1 MLNFIPLFI
10 VFITSQVTDT
20 PFIPNN
26 ETRQRLK
33 PQSHG
38 RIWVR
43 GKPVK
48 EVIVA
53 DSVISIQIMEEI
65 VFPDKKPVV
74 KIEKATVP
82 VPSEI
87 SWMKGY
93 KSPDIPVKF
102 DQAVIQYLNYFR
114 NTRGGRAT
122 IKNWIEQSYRYRQM
136 ILSELKK
143 NSLPSA
149 ILYIAMIESGFEIKT
164 KSYAGAAGLW
174 QFMKSGA
181 DIYGLR
187 VNRWIDQRYS
197 PELSTIAV
205 MDYFRDL
212 YFRFGNWHTALAAY
226 NCGYG
231 RMLQTMR
238 RYSTDNY
245 WKMLTYENA
254 LPRETRLYIPKL
266 IAVALADLNRE
277 KFNLGKIN
285 PAPAYNFS
293 EVSVPG
299 GISFSRISS
308 ITGVPLKE
316 ITELNKDFL
325 KNYTPPGEKLVYVRV
340 PMKNGKTAQ
349 AALRKYRGF
358 TPVRTYTV
366 EFGDDLK
373 YISQSYGV
381 SATSI
386 KKLNELGLNE
396 KLRPGTVL
404 LLPAS
409 ALAQKKKVDLPEDI
423 IVNVPREILV
433 PRGFKRYFYKTTD
446 GDTLKV
452 VSKNIGVSIEK
463 LLSWNYYEE
472 DSQLVNGL
480 YIQVFLNEKAK
491 IHPKLISE
499 SSIKLTYIDSTEF
512 HDHYLN
518 KYKKVR
524 VVYRIRRGDTLKSIA
539 KKFKTNVRHLRT
551 VNHSNLKEI
560 KPGQDLIVYTPPH
573 YSKYYKSKQLKNP
586 VNRNER
592 GKEAT
597 KTDKVNKVPD
607 NRKRASSPPPEKK
620 SSLKKKII
628 KRKTAV
634 VAIKVKPN
642 HVSSRKPE
650 KSQEWNSV
658 FTSTH
663 GKTWEGTENK
673 D

>member
-20 PFIPNN
+20 PFIPSND
-26 ETRQRLK
+26 TRLRLK

-65 VFPDKKPVV
+65 VFPEKTQKV
-74 KIEKATVP
+74 KIEKGTVP
-82 VPSEI
+82 VPAEI

-93 KSPDIPVKF
+93 KAPDIPVKF
-102 DQAVIQYLNYFR
+102 DQSVIQYLNYFR

-149 ILYIAMIESGFEIKT
+149 ILYIAMIESGFEIRT

-197 PELSTIAV
+197 AELSTVAV

-293 EVSVPG
+293 EIRVPG
-299 GISFSRISS
+299 GVSFSKISS

-316 ITELNKDFL
+316 LTELNKDFL

-340 PMKNGKTAQ
+340 PMKKGKMAR
-349 AALRKYRGF
+349 AALEKYRGF

-381 SATSI
+381 TAASI
-386 KKLNELGLNE
+386 KKLNELSLNE

-404 LLPAS
+404 LLPSS
-409 ALAQKKKVDLPEDI
+409 ALTQKKNVDLPDDI
-423 IVNVPREILV
+423 VVNVPREILV
-433 PRGFKRYFYKTTD
+433 PRGFKRYFYKTID
-446 GDTLKV
+446 GDTIKLI
-452 VSKNIGVSIEK
+452 SKNIGVSIEK
-463 LLSWNYYEE
+463 LLTWNYYDE

-491 IHPKLISE
+491 VHPKLISE
-499 SSIKLTYIDSTEF
+499 SSVKLTYIDSSEF

-551 VNHSNLKEI
+551 VNHSNLKDI
-560 KPGQDLIVYTPPH
+560 KPGLDIVVYTLPRFA
-573 YSKYYKSKQLKNP
+573 KIYKGNALKNP

-592 GKEAT
+592 GKEAKNSET
-597 KTDKVNKVPD
+597 VNKGPS
-607 NRKRASSPPPEKK
+607 N
-620 SSLKKKII
+620 KKKALPSNKKTKVI
-628 KRKTAV
+628 KKNIARKTAV
-634 VAIKVKPN
+634 EAIKVKPN

-650 KSQEWNSV
+650 KSEEWNSV
-658 FTSTH
+658 FTSTN
-663 GKTWEGTENK
+663 GKTWEGTENR